1 MIHFTSKKWFRQSP
15 KKESFIFVKLPI
27 LSAIF
32 RFDKFLAYEK
42 LKKYLEKREVFRYN
56 SDIAFYVTTYIFLTY
71 LFTHCYIE
79 AERKPQMTIYEKAG
93 VSIATV
99 SRVLN
104 GSNNV
109 SEKTKKKVLD
119 VINQYEYTPNAF
131 ARGLGLNTMKTI
143 GIMCADSSDPYLA
156 KAIYYIEQK
165 LRANGYDSILCCT
178 GYDLDTKAS
187 SMNLLIT
194 KKVDGIILVGSNFI
208 YEKED
213 DNKYILGAAAQVP
226 VMLLNAAM
234 DAPNVY
240 SIVSDDFTSMYDATM
255 EMIRSGV
262 EDILYFYNSTSY
274 SGKKKLAGYRA
285 AMEEKGLLTN
295 GSFLQLYQG
304 SHEDIPAMADQL
316 LKLHAKGITF
326 HGVIAAD
333 DSLALGALKYA
344 REMKL
349 RIPEDLAIIGYNNS
363 MLVNCCDP
371 ELTSIDN
378 KLETLCQHLIT
389 TLMGVLGG
397 SEMPKKTVFSGELVK
412 RGTTK

>member
-1 MIHFTSKKWFRQSP
+1 
-15 KKESFIFVKLPI
+15 
-27 LSAIF
+27 
-32 RFDKFLAYEK
+32 
-42 LKKYLEKREVFRYN
+42 
-56 SDIAFYVTTYIFLTY
+56 
-71 LFTHCYIE
+71 
-79 AERKPQMTIYEKAG
+79 MTIYDISEKAG

-143 GIMCADSSDPYLA
+143 GIMCADSSDLYLA

-178 GYDLDTKAS
+178 GYDLETKMK

-208 YEKED
+208 YEKES
-213 DNKYILGAAAQVP
+213 DNKYICDAALQVP

-240 SIVSDDFTSMYDATM
+240 SVVSDDFTSMYDATM
-255 EMIRSGV
+255 HMINTGFK
-262 EDILYFYNSTSY
+262 DILYYYNSTSY
-274 SGKKKLAGYRA
+274 SGKKKLSGYRA
-285 AMEEKGLLTN
+285 AMEEKDLLKSGNQIQFYTD
-295 GSFLQLYQG
+295 SR
-304 SHEDIPAMADQL
+304 EDIPAMTDH
-316 LKLHAKGITF
+316 LKRLHQKGIPF
-326 HGVIAAD
+326 NGVICAD
-333 DSLALGALKYA
+333 DTLALASVKYA
-344 REMKL
+344 KEMQLKV
-349 RIPEDLAIIGYNNS
+349 PEEFSIIGYNNS
-363 MLVNCCDP
+363 MLVNGCDP

-397 SEMPKKTVFSGELVK
+397 NEMPKKTVFSGELVK
-412 RGTTK
+412 RGTTL